1 MAKRQRTQPG
11 TGTGRNP
18 RGRFERTIDNV
29 ERDAHA
35 ARLRAA
41 NMSWRQ
47 IADVLDYTDESSARR
62 AAQRAL
68 DAVPVDAAEQLR
80 AVENVRLD
88 YLLEKLAPG
97 IDAGDVPA
105 IEAARKISESRR
117 RLYGLDG
124 PIQVNL
130 TETTQADLAM
140 QDIVNEA
147 KAKAAAERAK
157 ATGEHAH

>member
-1 MAKRQRTQPG
+1 MGKQRARSG
-11 TGTGRNP
+11 TGTGRSP
-18 RGRFERTIDNV
+18 RGKFERTIENV

-47 IADVLDYTDESSARR
+47 IADVLDYADESSARR

-68 DAVPVDAAEQLR
+68 DAVPVEAAEQLR
-80 AVENVRLD
+80 AVENARLD

-97 IDAGDVPA
+97 IDGGDVPS
-105 IEAARKISESRR
+105 IESARKISESRR

-124 PIQVNL
+124 PIQINM
-130 TETTQADLAM
+130 TETSQADLAM
-140 QDIVNEA
+140 QDMLNEA
-147 KAKAAAERAK
+147 KMKAATERAK
-157 ATGEHAH
+157 VAGDSGN